1 MVFVMALVPSAKPGL
16 QSAGASYIHPLGAAS
31 QFPIPISMA
40 SEPRFCLMLARVR
53 RSVLSGSVVVETEV
67 GES

>member
-1 MVFVMALVPSAKPGL
+1 MLKE
-16 QSAGASYIHPLGAAS
+16 ASYIHSLGAAS

-53 RSVLSGSVVVETEV
+53 CSVGLW
-67 GES
+67 